1 MNTTFVKTYSTI
13 CDRLNDELSLL
24 GNLRTFVHSFIDD
37 NALVIIID
45 RKGISPADRNTL
57 CALAIELEK
66 KLNTVRS
73 VLSTSETNE
82 LWRIQNDEVC
92 VTFDFENA
100 R

>member
-1 MNTTFVKTYSTI
+1 MNTTFVKTYSTV

-45 RKGISPADRNTL
+45 RKGISPGDRNAL

-66 KLNTVRS
+66 KLNTVRC

>member
-45 RKGISPADRNTL
+45 RNGISPGDRNAL

-73 VLSTSETNE
+73 VLSTSEHNE